1 VLRKRV
7 CIAYRDFHVIPPR
20 VSGKYTRNAMP
31 IYVRPTRAMCNLLS
45 GRKSNKIMRD
55 DVRALPANAAVPD
68 VDIKNKRKKEE
79 EIFNDCRFML
89 LGALSLRHDCANRVA
104 CEYFNIASIYIAKST
119 LYSELP
125 CRCNAAIWL
134 DIWHNRGIRFTR
146 FPR

>member
-20 VSGKYTRNAMP
+20 VSGEYTRNAMP
-31 IYVRPTRAMCNLLS
+31 VYVHPTRAMCNLLS

-79 EIFNDCRFML
+79 EEFL
-89 LGALSLRHDCANRVA
+89 TTVALCYLVLYPCDTTVPIESLV
-104 CEYFNIASIYIAKST
+104 NISI
-119 LYSELP
+119 
-125 CRCNAAIWL
+125 
-134 DIWHNRGIRFTR
+134 
-146 FPR
+146 